1 MLAIR
6 LRQKESIFYLAA
18 YRASDLL
25 RRVQFV
31 GKSYE
36 GEDEEPEQ
44 EETVVNFFRKVR
56 SGSHFFQRRPYARK
70 VRQIAEFYGSP
81 MGGPRVSRGG
91 PPGTPAGRGA

>member
-18 YRASDLL
+18 YRAADLL

-36 GEDEEPEQ
+36 GEDEPENDA
-44 EETVVNFFRKVR
+44 EESVV
-56 SGSHFFQRRPYARK
+56 
-70 VRQIAEFYGSP
+70 
-81 MGGPRVSRGG
+81 
-91 PPGTPAGRGA
+91 